1 MFFQIKSEQKNYS
14 KLVDLETIKENDYY
28 LNIRRYVDNTP
39 PPEPED
45 VKAHLIGGVPIE
57 EIEKIQ
63 EELAPK
69 FKFNGYQFFKD
80 KNEKYKDF
88 LISEKIRNQEYYR

>member
-1 MFFQIKSEQKNYS
+1 MFFPIKSQPKTIL
-14 KLVDLETIKENDYY
+14 KLVDLETIKENEYT

-45 VKAHLIGGVPIE
+45 VKAHLIGGVPID

-63 EELAPK
+63 NELAPK
-69 FKFNGYQFFKD
+69 FKFDGYQFFKD
-80 KNEKYKDF
+80 KNES
-88 LISEKIRNQEYYR
+88 L